1 MLTTR
6 ANLSVVLSLINYI
19 RLISK
24 IDLESRNM
32 ERASLNYSIALK
44 NTMGVYMQFKC
55 RFSIH
60 PYVHF

>member
-44 NTMGVYMQFKC
+44 NTMGVYMRFKC
-55 RFSIH
+55 RF
-60 PYVHF
+60 